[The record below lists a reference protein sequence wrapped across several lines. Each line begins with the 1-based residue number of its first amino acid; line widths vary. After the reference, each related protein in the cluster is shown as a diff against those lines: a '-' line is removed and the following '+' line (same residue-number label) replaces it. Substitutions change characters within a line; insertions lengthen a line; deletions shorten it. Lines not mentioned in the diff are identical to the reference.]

1 MLTGIITQENT
12 VVLSDDGYPIIESD
26 KPSVPEYCKAVSR
39 YTETDGKIIQSWE
52 VTSQLSKAEAIDKFI
67 ASQVS
72 KLDDN
77 TALQYSV
84 LYPEWSSD
92 SVEYKVNDRV
102 TYESVLYKCLISHT
116 SRPDYNPIDSQNIW
130 TKIEKRIKE

>member
-1 MLTGIITQENT
+1 MLTGIITQDNT
-12 VVLSDDGYPIIESD
+12 VILSDDGYPIIESEN
-26 KPSVPEYCKAVSR
+26 PSVPEYCKAVSR
-39 YTETDGKIIQSWE
+39 YAETDGKIIQSWE
-52 VTSQLSKAEAIDKFI
+52 VTPQLSKEEAIDKFI

-92 SVEYKVNDRV
+92 SIEYKVNDRV
-102 TYESVLYKCLISHT
+102 TYESVLY
-116 SRPDYNPIDSQNIW
+116 
-130 TKIEKRIKE
+130 

>member
-12 VVLSDDGYPIIESD
+12 VVLSDDGYPIVESE

-39 YTETDGKIIQSWE
+39 YTETDDKIIQSWK

-67 ASQVS
+67 ASQIS

-116 SRPDYNPIDSQNIW
+116 SRPDYNPIDSPNIW
-130 TKIEKRIKE
+130 TKIEKE

>member
-12 VVLSDDGYPIIESD
+12 VVLSDDGYPIVESE

-39 YTETDGKIIQSWE
+39 YTENDGKIIQSWE

-102 TYESVLYKCLISHT
+102 TYESVLYKCLILHT
-116 SRPDYNPIDSQNIW
+116 SRPDYNPIDSPNIW
-130 TKIEKRIKE
+130 TKIEKK

>member
-12 VVLSDDGYPIIESD
+12 VVLSDDGCPIVESE
-26 KPSVPEYCKAVSR
+26 KPSVPEYCKAISR

-102 TYESVLYKCLISHT
+102 TYESVLYKCIISHT
-116 SRPDYNPIDSQNIW
+116 SRPDYNPIDSPNIW
-130 TKIEKRIKE
+130 TKIEKE

>member
-1 MLTGIITQENT
+1 MLTGIITQDNM
-12 VVLSDDGYPIIESD
+12 VILSDDGYPIIESE

-39 YTETDGKIIQSWE
+39 YAETNGKIIQSWE
-52 VTSQLSKAEAIDKFI
+52 VTSQLSKEEAIDKFI

-92 SVEYKVNDRV
+92 SIEYKVNTRFRHSRLQTRLLPCTPVAATITSLSDR
-102 TYESVLYKCLISHT
+102 T
-116 SRPDYNPIDSQNIW
+116 SGGIL
-130 TKIEKRIKE
+130 

>member
-1 MLTGIITQENT
+1 MLTGIITQDNT
-12 VVLSDDGYPIIESD
+12 VILSDDGYPIIESE

-39 YTETDGKIIQSWE
+39 YTRTDGKIIQSWE
-52 VTSQLSKAEAIDKFI
+52 VISRLSKAEAIDKFI

-116 SRPDYNPIDSQNIW
+116 SRPDYNPIDSPNIW
-130 TKIEKRIKE
+130 TKIEKE

>member
-1 MLTGIITQENT
+1 MLTGIIAQDNT
-12 VVLSDDGYPIIESD
+12 VVLSDDGYPIIESE
-26 KPSVPEYCKAVSR
+26 KPSVPEYCKAISR

-116 SRPDYNPIDSQNIW
+116 SRPDYNPIDSPNIW
-130 TKIEKRIKE
+130 TKIEKE

>member
-12 VVLSDDGYPIIESD
+12 VVLSDDGYPIVESE

-39 YTETDGKIIQSWE
+39 YTETDDKIIQSWK

-116 SRPDYNPIDSQNIW
+116 SRPDYNPIDSPNIW
-130 TKIEKRIKE
+130 TKIEKE

>member
-1 MLTGIITQENT
+1 MLTGIITQDNT
-12 VVLSDDGYPIIESD
+12 VILSDDGYPIIESD

-39 YTETDGKIIQSWE
+39 YTENNGKIIQSWE
-52 VTSQLSKAEAIDKFI
+52 VTPQLSKEEAID
-67 ASQVS
+67 

-92 SVEYKVNDRV
+92 SIEYKVDDRV

-116 SRPDYNPIDSQNIW
+116 SRPDYNPIDSPNIW
-130 TKIEKRIKE
+130 NKIEKE

>member
-1 MLTGIITQENT
+1 MLTGITTQENT
-12 VVLSDDGYPIIESD
+12 VVLSDDGYPIVESD
-26 KPSVPEYCKAVSR
+26 KPSVPEYCKAISR

-77 TALQYSV
+77 TALNIRFYILNGVRIQ
-84 LYPEWSSD
+84 SS
-92 SVEYKVNDRV
+92 
-102 TYESVLYKCLISHT
+102 
-116 SRPDYNPIDSQNIW
+116 
-130 TKIEKRIKE
+130 IK